1 MASQKFTE
9 LSKNTQLLEKMDNR
23 FSLLPLHIEKRASK
37 DGEKTYYCLIIIFL
51 LGLFLWTFRRAFI
64 VFP

>member
-1 MASQKFTE
+1 MASQKFME

-37 DGEKTYYCLIIIFL
+37 DGEKTFFIRTL
-51 LGLFLWTFRRAFI
+51 LMDLSKGFHCIPMIL
-64 VFP
+64 

>member
-9 LSKNTQLLEKMDNR
+9 LSNNTQLLEKMDNR

-37 DGEKTYYCLIIIFL
+37 DGEKT
-51 LGLFLWTFRRAFI
+51 
-64 VFP
+64 